1 MIQGNDMNIQKKT
14 LSVQLAI
21 KTREV
26 QASLFKIIGE
36 VEGFSLLNDQDAVRV
51 DVLVLEIGSDP
62 ATEFETIRSLLKEN
76 VVENLFLTSSKTT
89 TDILLPA
96 LRAGAK
102 EFFPQP
108 IDPVEVKAAF
118 HKILKEC
125 QQSTQ
130 DGKEQKCL
138 GKIFSVLGSKGG
150 VGTTTFAVNF
160 ATSIQECAQDK
171 LVALVDM
178 NRLVGEVPL
187 FLDLETDT
195 NWEEI
200 GKNFSR
206 LDAAYLQ
213 SAMAR
218 HSSGI
223 YVLPAPSRF
232 DKEAHLP
239 AGFLFQLVKAMRR
252 FFDYIIIDSGMYI
265 DDNSFKIFAES
276 EALYLIS
283 ILSLPCIINVR
294 RLQESFYSSG
304 AVTNGKLRVI
314 ANRYEKKA
322 QVSLA
327 EASKILGSEISM
339 TIPNNYPLAMTAIN
353 NGKVVAEI
361 SRNSNVAKMYQTLAK
376 SVVEPV
382 VETPGGFFNW
392 FRKT

>member
-1 MIQGNDMNIQKKT
+1 MSIQTKT

-26 QASLFKIIGE
+26 RESLSKIIRNY
-36 VEGFSLLNDQDAVRV
+36 EGFSLQKDQDAVRV

-62 ATEFETIRSLLKEN
+62 ATEFETIRALLKEN
-76 VVENLFLTSSKTT
+76 VVGSLFLTSSRTT

-108 IDPVEVKAAF
+108 IDPDEVKGAF
-118 HKILKEC
+118 HKILIESL
-125 QQSTQ
+125 QSTS
-130 DGKEQKCL
+130 GGEEQASL
-138 GKIFSVLGSKGG
+138 GKIFSVLGAKGG

-160 ATSIQECAQDK
+160 ATSIQACAKDK

-213 SAMAR
+213 SAMVR
-218 HSSGI
+218 HSSGV
-223 YVLPAPSRF
+223 YVMPAPSKF
-232 DKEAHLP
+232 DAEAHLP
-239 AGFLFQLVKAMRR
+239 TGFLFQLVKSMRQ
-252 FFDYIIIDSGMYI
+252 FFDYIIIDSGMYF

-276 EALYLIS
+276 EAVYLVS

-294 RLQESFYSSG
+294 RLQESIYSSG
-304 AVTNGKLRVI
+304 GVANGKLRII
-314 ANRYEKKA
+314 ANRFEKKA

-327 EASKILGSEISM
+327 EASKIIGSEISM
-339 TIPNNYPLAMTAIN
+339 TIPNNYRLAMRAIN

-361 SRNSNVAKMYQTLAK
+361 SRKSDVAKVYQTLAE
-376 SVVEPV
+376 SVVESA
-382 VETPGGFFNW
+382 VERPGGIFNW
-392 FRKT
+392 FRKN